1 MKFFNVGDENH
12 SVNKLAEMVNQSC
25 PDAKLIREK
34 VLDQRSYKISSE
46 KIYKKIGF
54 QTKKTIKNAIDDLVK
69 AFSEKKLINTFEN
82 DEFYNIK
89 IINKKLKSLLNG

>member
-1 MKFFNVGDENH
+1 M
-12 SVNKLAEMVNQSC
+12 SAC
-25 PDAKLIREK
+25 
-34 VLDQRSYKISSE
+34 
-46 KIYKKIGF
+46 
-54 QTKKTIKNAIDDLVK
+54 KNAIDDLVK